1 MPRVHGVLDIIPVTP
16 SFPASSDQN
25 TPSAHDVTANSS
37 QLFSLGL
44 IIHPSNIY
52 ESRKNLSLHEIVYM
66 AVWASVTMNHPLASE
81 CLWGGGC
88 ARRVGVVPMAIT
100 TSGECQRTRQRVKR
114 KETLGIWTPVYREQS
129 VAAGGGEPPPQHPP
143 CGGDPPLWAERG
155 RIEVHPPPLADC
167 SVPSSRWRTKDQ
179 EARPER
185 SSYCHSR
192 ARLTAANQRNL
203 KSSLVHI
210 KEKRLNVC
218 MYFPSFPRFYQMPTT
233 NQPTKQ
239 EPEPHPD
246 EAMPTASPGP
256 TQIRANS
263 KEMCLANGCPVLCW
277 PR

>member
-1 MPRVHGVLDIIPVTP
+1 MREGWVW
-16 SFPASSDQN
+16 FPWL
-25 TPSAHDVTANSS
+25 S
-37 QLFSLGL
+37 QLLGNVSEQDNGSNGKKLWESGPRFTESSL
-44 IIHPSNIY
+44 
-52 ESRKNLSLHEIVYM
+52 
-66 AVWASVTMNHPLASE
+66 W
-81 CLWGGGC
+81 
-88 ARRVGVVPMAIT
+88 
-100 TSGECQRTRQRVKR
+100 RQEV
-114 KETLGIWTPVYREQS
+114 EN
-129 VAAGGGEPPPQHPP
+129 PPPQHPP